1 MWYSNGV
8 ERHVVRRWMG
18 PSMTSGNPNLP
29 ARIEKII
36 FSRTA
41 EMPKREKALIESAFF
56 LAIFEYVPIVQD
68 TFLDTILGNS
78 RTLLF
83 LLIFLLLLRP
93 PYSNIFPNDIAFI

>member
-1 MWYSNGV
+1 MVSKDMSPDGGWDRQWRVG
-8 ERHVVRRWMG
+8 
-18 PSMTSGNPNLP
+18 TLLLP

-93 PYSNIFPNDIAFI
+93 PYSNIFPNDIAFL